1 MRCPPR
7 ALRVVMDAM
16 IALPVAAN
24 RGLCNR
30 KKSVNQPDTQAFRP
44 D

>member
-1 MRCPPR
+1 
-7 ALRVVMDAM
+7 VVMDAM
-16 IALPVAAN
+16 IALPVAAMPCN
-24 RGLCNR
+24 RGLCSR